1 MQNNIFRSRW
11 KEADG
16 LTFIKKME
24 EEKKMLIEQLRE
36 ITFLSIIGR
45 VLLAIIIGGII
56 GLERGIKNQPAGTRT
71 YMVVC
76 LGACVVMMTNQYIYH
91 VFQTGDPT
99 RLGAQVVS
107 GIGFLGA
114 GTILVTKNSRI
125 RGLTSAAG
133 LWASACIGL
142 AIGIGFYEGAIAAGI
157 TLLLIMTFFR
167 KIDNF
172 IQKRSRYI
180 QLYIN
185 FDSTNA
191 LNSFIEQCKREDIAV
206 NDAQIT
212 KIKGED
218 HKEVIAMLAV
228 KTKLK
233 LEHSQIIA
241 EFAKIDGIKYIEE
254 I

>member
-1 MQNNIFRSRW
+1 
-11 KEADG
+11 
-16 LTFIKKME
+16 
-24 EEKKMLIEQLRE
+24 MLIEQLRE
-36 ITFLSIIGR
+36 ITYLSIIIR
-45 VLLAIIIGGII
+45 VCVAVAIGGII
-56 GLERGIKNQPAGTRT
+56 GLERGMKNQPAGSRT

-76 LGACVVMMTNQYIYH
+76 LGTCVVMMTNQYIYH

-142 AIGIGFYEGAIAAGI
+142 AVGIGFYEGAVVAGI
-157 TLLLIMTFFR
+157 TVLLIMTIFR
-167 KIDNF
+167 KFDSLV
-172 IQKRSRYI
+172 QRKSKYMR
-180 QLYIN
+180 LYIN

-191 LNSFIEQCKREDIAV
+191 LNAFMEQCKQEDITV

-212 KIKGED
+212 KFKGKD
-218 HKEVIAMLAV
+218 HSEVIAMLAV
-228 KTKLK
+228 KSRIKM
-233 LEHSQIIA
+233 EHSGMIA
-241 EFAKIDGIKYIEE
+241 CFAKMDGIKYIEE

>member
-1 MQNNIFRSRW
+1 
-11 KEADG
+11 
-16 LTFIKKME
+16 
-24 EEKKMLIEQLRE
+24 MLIEQLRE
-36 ITFLSIIGR
+36 ISLLSIVGR
-45 VLLAIIIGGII
+45 VALAVIIGGII
-56 GLERGIKNQPAGTRT
+56 GLERGMKNQPAGSRT

-142 AIGIGFYEGAIAAGI
+142 AVGIGFYEGAIAAGV
-157 TLLLIMTFFR
+157 TVLLIMTIFR
-167 KIDNF
+167 KLDNMV
-172 IQKRSRYI
+172 QKRSKYMR
-180 QLYIN
+180 LYIN
-185 FDSTNA
+185 FDSANA
-191 LNSFIEQCKREDIAV
+191 LNGFMEQCKQEDIIV

-212 KIKGED
+212 KIKGEE
-218 HKEVIAMLAV
+218 HNEVIAVLSVKYKIKMEHSRMLAD
-228 KTKLK
+228 
-233 LEHSQIIA
+233 
-241 EFAKIDGIKYIEE
+241 FAKMEGIKYIEE
-254 I
+254 V

>member
-1 MQNNIFRSRW
+1 MG
-11 KEADG
+11 KA
-16 LTFIKKME
+16 
-24 EEKKMLIEQLRE
+24 MLIEQLRE
-36 ITFLSIIGR
+36 ITLLSIVGR
-45 VLLAIIIGGII
+45 VLLAIVIGGII
-56 GLERGIKNQPAGTRT
+56 GLERGMKNQPAGTRT

-99 RLGAQVVS
+99 RLGAQVIS

-114 GTILVTKNSRI
+114 GTILVTQNSRI

-142 AIGIGFYEGAIAAGI
+142 AIGIGFYEGAVAAGI
-157 TLLLIMTFFR
+157 TVLLIMTIFR
-167 KIDNF
+167 KLDDVV
-172 IQKRSRYI
+172 QKKSRYMR
-180 QLYIN
+180 LYIN

-191 LNSFIEQCKREDIAV
+191 LNTFIDQCKRDDITV

-212 KIKGED
+212 KIKGKK
-218 HKEVIAMLAV
+218 HNEVVAMLSV
-228 KTKLK
+228 KYATKA
-233 LEHSQIIA
+233 EHSGIIA
-241 EFAKIDGIKYIEE
+241 EFAKLNGIKHIEE